1 MTVSTGAIR
10 LEEAPVDLLALRCQE
25 GDLHAFGALY
35 DHYHRDVFRIVTRIV
50 GSDTEIHDIVQ
61 QVFVEI
67 ERSIHRFDGRSAL
80 RTWIFGL
87 VANLACKHIRKAVRR
102 RRALRRLE
110 TFPAPRVHR
119 PDEMLEQAEA
129 VEILGRAL
137 DDLDPKRR
145 VVFILSAVEGL
156 SADETATALDVPVGT
171 VYRRLSEARAHLR
184 AALEEAS
191 R

>member
-1 MTVSTGAIR
+1 MASGAIR
-10 LEEAPVDLLALRCQE
+10 LEEAPVDVLVLRCQE

-35 DHYHRDVFRIVTRIV
+35 DLYHRDVFRIVTRIV
-50 GSDTEIHDIVQ
+50 GDDTDIADIVQ
-61 QVFVEI
+61 QAFVEI

-110 TFPAPRVHR
+110 SFPQARVHR

-129 VEILGRAL
+129 VAILARAL
-137 DDLDPKRR
+137 DQLDPKRR
-145 VVFILSAVEGL
+145 VVFILSTMEGM
-156 SADETATALDVPVGT
+156 SADETATALEVPVGT

-184 AALEEAS
+184 TALEEAS